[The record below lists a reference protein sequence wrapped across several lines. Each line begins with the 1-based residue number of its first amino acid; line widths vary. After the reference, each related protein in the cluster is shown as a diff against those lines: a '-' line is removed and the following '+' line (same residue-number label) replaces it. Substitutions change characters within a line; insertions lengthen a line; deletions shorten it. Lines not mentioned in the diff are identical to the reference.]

1 MCQNWPLEG
10 SKLLLS
16 DSDSSTQ
23 PPKFTVNVDTV
34 KIVSIGAYL
43 APISDFI
50 FPFRSRRYSGTIR
63 CLPNEKTPRKTVSP
77 APVARAS
84 ARKPKQSARAKEAD
98 PPRTRNAR
106 SRTSESSDASRDIS
120 EPPLL
125 STPPAEPA
133 RTHPKPKKSKR
144 ATLSEDSDDEGEE
157 EPEPNGDSG
166 EENGEGESES
176 EEEPPKKRRRTAE
189 SPNPS
194 MRTIFIGVV
203 MPALLRASYCYDLT
217 PKSITISFTV
227 YTQQEFAKP
236 EKKRVDLGSAIMTLD
251 FDTPYHRFLKM
262 LLPKVAR
269 TARLGSEPEVDEVER
284 HFQIPRLVPK
294 HAKKAKDPNINVIVV
309 PEDAQDTRNTE
320 DDTSGKKK
328 PAKKSKI
335 PSENDIAPAN
345 SEINNKIGELRTK
358 WTCNAN
364 DWSDCCWIQYDA
376 AKREGW
382 TGGPG
387 GRQCE
392 TWRRR
397 DRAY

>member
-43 APISDFI
+43 APISDFS

-63 CLPNEKTPRKTVSP
+63 CLPNEKTPQKTVSP

-133 RTHPKPKKSKR
+133 RTHPKPKKSKK

-176 EEEPPKKRRRTAE
+176 EEEQPKKRRRK
-189 SPNPS
+189 SKS
-194 MRTIFIGVV
+194 D
-203 MPALLRASYCYDLT
+203 DLT

-251 FDTPYHRFLKM
+251 FDTPYHSVKC
-262 LLPKVAR
+262 
-269 TARLGSEPEVDEVER
+269 
-284 HFQIPRLVPK
+284 LVPYK
-294 HAKKAKDPNINVIVV
+294 TAKDVEQFVGLSKCVSQYKVV
-309 PEDAQDTRNTE
+309 RC
-320 DDTSGKKK
+320 K
-328 PAKKSKI
+328 
-335 PSENDIAPAN
+335 
-345 SEINNKIGELRTK
+345 
-358 WTCNAN
+358 
-364 DWSDCCWIQYDA
+364 
-376 AKREGW
+376 
-382 TGGPG
+382 
-387 GRQCE
+387 
-392 TWRRR
+392 
-397 DRAY
+397 